1 MRDKRNDFLKANKR
15 NEEILKNDALTTDKE
30 DLDDDVLIEM
40 TDEDGNVFYYVEE
53 MIIPVDG
60 ENFALLVEVK
70 DDKHKADCHCG
81 CDCGCEDD
89 DVIIAKIIINA
100 NGEEEYI
107 EPTDEEFEKV
117 QEAYEKLLDEEE

>member
-1 MRDKRNDFLKANKR
+1 MDKR
-15 NEEILKNDALTTDKE
+15 EEIL
-30 DLDDDVLIEM
+30 DDDFLIEM

-70 DDKHKADCHCG
+70 DDHDHSEG

-89 DVIIAKIIINA
+89 DVIIAKIVINA
-100 NGEEEYI
+100 EGEEEFI

>member
-1 MRDKRNDFLKANKR
+1 MA
-15 NEEILKNDALTTDKE
+15 DKE
-30 DLDDDVLIEM
+30 ILDDDILVEM
-40 TDEDGNVFYYVEE
+40 TDEDGNVFYYIEE

-60 ENFALLVEVK
+60 ETFALLVEVK
-70 DDKHKADCHCG
+70 DEDHEHGEG

-89 DVIIAKIIINA
+89 DVIIAKIIINED
-100 NGEEEYI
+100 GQEEYV

>member
-1 MRDKRNDFLKANKR
+1 MTDKREEFL
-15 NEEILKNDALTTDKE
+15 E
-30 DLDDDVLIEM
+30 DDVLIEM
-40 TDEDGNVFYYVEE
+40 TDAEGNVFYYVEE

-70 DDKHKADCHCG
+70 DDHEHGEG

-89 DVIIAKIIINA
+89 DVIIAKIVVNED
-100 NGEEEYI
+100 GEEEYI
-107 EPTDEEFEKV
+107 EPTDEEFAKV

>member
-1 MRDKRNDFLKANKR
+1 MA
-15 NEEILKNDALTTDKE
+15 DKE
-30 DLDDDVLIEM
+30 NLDDDVLIEM

-70 DDKHKADCHCG
+70 DEEHDEG

-89 DVIIAKIIINA
+89 DVIIAKIIVNA
-100 NGEEEYI
+100 DGEEEYI

-117 QEAYEKLLDEEE
+117 QQAYEEILDAEE